1 MEFYMFIVSLISR
14 KGGTGKTTIAVH
26 LAVAALQA
34 GLRTLLIDLDP
45 QASASKWSDIRGD
58 DELVVVS
65 THASRLEQVLHTAKQ
80 EGVEFVIIDTA
91 SKTEDDAEEAAR
103 AADLALIP
111 CRPAMFD
118 LHAISSTVR
127 ICNRAKT
134 PGYIVFN
141 ADDARSN
148 MGLNAK
154 LAIDIFDATR
164 APCVISN
171 LVAFQRSVISGRTAQ
186 EVEPNS
192 KASSQIGALWKYLIK
207 ELKLKEVKG
216 ESSR

>member
-1 MEFYMFIVSLISR
+1 M
-14 KGGTGKTTIAVH
+14 
-26 LAVAALQA
+26 
-34 GLRTLLIDLDP
+34 IDLDP

-80 EGVEFVIIDTA
+80 QGVEFVVIDTA

-118 LHAISSTVR
+118 LHAIYIHPVR

-192 KASSQIGALWKYLIK
+192 KASSQIGALWKYIIK

>member
-1 MEFYMFIVSLISR
+1 MPLALPAGTAYR
-14 KGGTGKTTIAVH
+14 GAAGGVDFVRLSTQSPNTDPNDAQDAV
-26 LAVAALQA
+26 
-34 GLRTLLIDLDP
+34 
-45 QASASKWSDIRGD
+45 K
-58 DELVVVS
+58 
-65 THASRLEQVLHTAKQ
+65 SRLT
-80 EGVEFVIIDTA
+80 
-91 SKTEDDAEEAAR
+91 SM
-103 AADLALIP
+103 LIP

-154 LAIDIFDATR
+154 LAVDIFDATR